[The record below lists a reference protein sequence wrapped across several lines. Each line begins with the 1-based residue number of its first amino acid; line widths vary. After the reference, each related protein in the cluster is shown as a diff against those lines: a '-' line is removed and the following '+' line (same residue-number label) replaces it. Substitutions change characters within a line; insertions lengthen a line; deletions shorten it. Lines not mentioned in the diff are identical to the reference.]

1 MIRRKWQIKIWGL
14 NSELLRGIKLPVIEM
29 GKAERETGLGA
40 EITGSVL
47 DVVSLRCLLLVF
59 VDMAICTQMS

>member
-1 MIRRKWQIKIWGL
+1 M
-14 NSELLRGIKLPVIEM
+14 ELQFIEM

>member
-1 MIRRKWQIKIWGL
+1 M
-14 NSELLRGIKLPVIEM
+14 ELEFIEM

-40 EITGSVL
+40 EITGSDL
-47 DVVSLRCLLLVF
+47 EVVSLRCLLLVF

>member
-1 MIRRKWQIKIWGL
+1 M
-14 NSELLRGIKLPVIEM
+14 ELQFIEM

-59 VDMAICTQMS
+59 EDMAICTQMS